1 MRSIRTVRS
10 RRLRRRSTD
19 AESHLW
25 YHLRDRRLAGFKFRR
40 QHPIDR
46 YFADFACVERN
57 LVVELDGAQHCQ
69 SQYDVLRDAMMQR
82 LGWRVVRYS
91 DRDVLL
97 NTTGVL
103 EALLA
108 ELQVVA
114 PSP

>member
-1 MRSIRTVRS
+1 MRSVRTVRS

-25 YHLRDRRLAGFKFRR
+25 YSLRDRRLGGFKFRR
-40 QHPIDR
+40 QHPIGR

-57 LVVELDGAQHCQ
+57 VVVELDGAQHCG
-69 SQYDVLRDAMMQR
+69 SEYDVRRDAMMRR
-82 LGWRVVRYS
+82 LGWRVLRYS

-97 NTTGVL
+97 NATGVL

-108 ELQVVA
+108 ELQA
-114 PSP
+114 IDPSP